1 MWVYVAIAIFFVGL
15 LILSGIVDYHVK
27 MQKQYQKN
35 NNQQDYDSY
44 QTSNRKPLSETTKKP
59 FNIDDDD
66 AFARYDSNATTD
78 AIEKKF
84 WDDYDFDP
92 DEYLEKEKKKRNR

>member
-1 MWVYVAIAIFFVGL
+1 MWVYIAVIIFFIGL
-15 LILSGIVDYHVK
+15 LLISGIVDYHVK
-27 MQKQYQKN
+27 MQKQYRKSD
-35 NNQQDYDSY
+35 NQQDYDSY
-44 QTSNRKPLSETTKKP
+44 KTSNRKPLSQNTKKP

-66 AFARYDSNATTD
+66 AFARYDSTATND

-84 WDDYDFDP
+84 WQDYDFDL